1 MRRLISVGLV
11 GVVLLTLAACA
22 DGAEPVPG
30 AATNPI
36 LVRIRTAGGTIELEN
51 LEVARTPEAWARGL
65 MGRASLPED
74 GGMVFLFDAQTRAAF
89 WMKDTLIPLSIL
101 FWQGDGRIIDILDMS
116 PCRAA
121 DPCPVYRASAP
132 YVGAIEMNRGAFE
145 RLGVEVG
152 DTLEYRLVDE

>member
-1 MRRLISVGLV
+1 
-11 GVVLLTLAACA
+11 
-22 DGAEPVPG
+22 
-30 AATNPI
+30 
-36 LVRIRTAGGTIELEN
+36 
-51 LEVARTPEAWARGL
+51 

-74 GGMVFLFDAQTRAAF
+74 GGMVFLFDDETRAAF

-101 FWQGDGRIIDILDMS
+101 FWQGDGRVIDILDMS
-116 PCRAA
+116 PCRA

-152 DTLEYRLVDE
+152 DTLEYRLLSE